1 MRFEV
6 NGEPVETE
14 VAPGQVLRTVLRQNE
29 HYEVKKGCDAGDC
42 GACSVLVDGDPVHSC
57 IYPAHRLGGKQV
69 TTVAGL
75 GTPEQPHPLQQRFV
89 DAAGL
94 QCGFCTAGMVV
105 TASTFGE
112 EELADLPRALKGN
125 LCRCTG
131 YRAIRDAIHGVD
143 NTSTPA
149 AGEAAGRS
157 VKAPAGLRVVTGR
170 EEYTLDFRTPTKLL
184 HIAVLKSPHAHA
196 RILSIDTA
204 EAEALD
210 GVECVFTHRDSPA
223 TLFSTGRHENRED
236 DPDDT
241 LVLDPVLRFRG
252 QRVAAVVADTVRTA
266 EQALALIRVEYEILP
281 AVFDPAL
288 ARSGASDV
296 PLLHA
301 EKGVASRISEPGR
314 NVVAQ
319 MHGEMGD
326 VDRALAEADVTVEG
340 SWQTQRISHSALE
353 THATRGWVDDDGR
366 LVLRTSTQVPFL
378 VRDEICHVFGLPED
392 RVRVFAARVGGGFG
406 GKQELL
412 TEDLVTLAVLRTGR
426 AVQYEYTREDEFV
439 IAPLRHPM
447 RVGVKLGATAD
458 GLLTALAV
466 DELMDTGAYGNH
478 GIGVMFHSVH
488 ESISVYRVPNKR
500 VDAESVYTNNPPSGA
515 FRGYGLGQVIFAV
528 ESAMDELARKLG
540 ITPFELRRRNVVVPG
555 DHMTVVD
562 PDEESDLLFGSYGLD
577 QCLDLVEQALAGPPP
592 ADSGSLTG
600 PTEVPTGDSWTF
612 GTGMALAMIATMPP
626 RGHFADTTV
635 SLDASGDYTISV
647 GTAEFGNGTTTVHA
661 QLTATVLGTTTDR
674 VVIRQSDTDV
684 ARYDTGAFG
693 SAGVVVAGK
702 ALFAAATKLKAAM
715 LVRASAIV
723 TGVGDAGQD
732 PATASS
738 TAIALGTLVPDGVL
752 VPDGAWGEGRLVTAA
767 ELLAHGPLG
776 ADGSHDGTPRSVAFN
791 VHGFRVA
798 VNRST
803 GEVRILRSIQA
814 ADAGT
819 VLNPE
824 QLRGQIE
831 GGTAQ
836 AIGTA
841 LFEEVMLDGAGGVT
855 TAAFR
860 NYRLPKFADLPV
872 TEVHFAQTH
881 DDLGPLGAKSMSEAP
896 YNPVAPAL
904 ANAVRDALG
913 VRPHELPMSRDRLWR
928 LAGG

>member
-1 MRFEV
+1 MRFEI
-6 NGEPVETE
+6 NGEQVEAE
-14 VAPGQVLRTVLRQNE
+14 AAPGQVLRTILRQND
-29 HYEVKKGCDAGDC
+29 HFEVKKGCDAGDC
-42 GACSVLVDGDPVHSC
+42 GACSVLVDGDAVHSC
-57 IYPAHRLGGKQV
+57 IYPAHRLDGKRV

-75 GTPEQPHPLQQRFV
+75 GTPEAPHPLQQGFV

-105 TASTFGE
+105 TASTFGD

-131 YRAIRDAIHGVD
+131 YRAIRDAIQGVS
-143 NTSTPA
+143 NTVTA
-149 AGEAAGRS
+149 EAGDAAGRS
-157 VKAPAGLRVVTGR
+157 VKAPAGMRVVTGR
-170 EEYTLDFRTPTKLL
+170 EEYTLDFRSPTRLL
-184 HIAVLKSPHAHA
+184 HLAVLKSPHAHA
-196 RILSIDTA
+196 RITAIDTS
-204 EAEALD
+204 EAEALP
-210 GVECVFTHRDSPA
+210 GVECVFTHRESPA

-252 QRVAAVVADTVRTA
+252 QRVAAVVADSVRTA
-266 EQALALIRVEYEILP
+266 QLALDLIRVEYEILP
-281 AVFDPAL
+281 AVFDPDL
-288 ARSGASDV
+288 ARSTADDV
-296 PLLHA
+296 PRLHA
-301 EKGVASRISEPGR
+301 EKGPASRISDPSR

-326 VDRALAEADVTVEG
+326 VDAALAEAAVTVEG
-340 SWQTQRISHSALE
+340 AWQTQRISHAALE
-353 THATRGWVDDDGR
+353 THATRGWIDDDGR
-366 LVLRTSTQVPFL
+366 LVLRTSTQVPYL
-378 VRDEICHVFGLPED
+378 VRHEICHVFGLPED
-392 RVRVFAARVGGGFG
+392 RVRVYAARVGGGFG

-412 TEDLVTLAVLRTGR
+412 TEDLVTLAVLRTG
-426 AVQYEYTREDEFV
+426 ASVQYEYAREDEFV

-458 GLLTALAV
+458 GLLTAIAV

-488 ESISVYRVPNKR
+488 ESISVYRAPNKR

-577 QCLDLVEQALAGPPP
+577 QCLDLVEQALEGPPP

-635 SLDASGDYTISV
+635 SLGTSGDYTISV

-661 QLTATVLGTTTDR
+661 QLTATALGTTTDR

-702 ALFAAATKLKAAM
+702 ALHAAALKLKAAM
-715 LVRASAIV
+715 LARASAIV
-723 TGVGDAGQD
+723 TGAGDEAQD
-732 PATASS
+732 PAVPSS
-738 TAIALGTLVPDGVL
+738 TAIAVGTLTPDGVL
-752 VPDGAWGEGRLVTAA
+752 VPSGTWGDGRLVTAA
-767 ELLAHGPLG
+767 ELLAHGPLE

-791 VHGFRVA
+791 VHAFSVA
-798 VNRST
+798 VDRET

-841 LFEEVMLDGAGGVT
+841 LYEEVMLDGEGGVT

-860 NYRLPKFADLPV
+860 NYRLPKFSDLPV
-872 TEVHFAQTH
+872 TEVLFASTH

-913 VRPHELPMSRDRLWR
+913 VRPHELPMSRDRVWR
-928 LAGG
+928 MARG